1 MSIPPLQSVTPST
14 AMRLE
19 GFEGRT
25 ALVTGSARGIGRRM
39 VETFIALGA
48 RAAAGDLQAPEIDG
62 ALNVA
67 MDVTDDAS
75 VDSAFAE
82 IEQALGPVDILVL
95 NAGVYV
101 IVPFADETPGGFR
114 RTLEVNLVGSFRCAQ
129 RALPAMRERRYG
141 RIVAIGSSA
150 GITGGTRA
158 CAAYAASKAG
168 VMSLAKSIA
177 NEYAKEGITANALAP
192 TLIDTPMI
200 AAMRD
205 LADKIPV
212 GRLGQPDDV
221 AAAAAFLCSAHAGY
235 ITGEI
240 LDVNGGWLVD

>member
-1 MSIPPLQSVTPST
+1 
-14 AMRLE
+14 MRLD

-39 VETFIALGA
+39 VETFLSLGA
-48 RAAAGDLQAPEIDG
+48 RTAAGDLEPPEIDG

-67 MDVTDDAS
+67 LDVTDDVS
-75 VDSAFAE
+75 VDSGFSQIEAE
-82 IEQALGPVDILVL
+82 LGPVDILVL
-95 NAGVYV
+95 NAGIYV
-101 IVPFADETPGGFR
+101 IVPFAEETSDGFR
-114 RTLEVNLVGSFRCAQ
+114 RSLEVNLVGSFRCAK
-129 RALPAMRERRYG
+129 RALPAMRERGYG

-177 NEYAKEGITANALAP
+177 NEYASEGITANALAP

-205 LADKIPV
+205 LAEKIPV

-240 LDVNGGWLVD
+240 MDVNGGWLVD

>member
-1 MSIPPLQSVTPST
+1 
-14 AMRLE
+14 MRLD

-39 VETFIALGA
+39 VETFLALGA
-48 RAAAGDLQAPEIDG
+48 LTVAGDLQAPEIEG
-62 ALNVA
+62 ALNLA
-67 MDVTDDAS
+67 MDVTDDGS
-75 VDSAFAE
+75 VDAAFTQ
-82 IEQALGPVDILVL
+82 IERELGPVDILVL
-95 NAGVYV
+95 NAGIYV
-101 IVPFADETPGGFR
+101 IVPFADETSAGFQR
-114 RTLEVNLVGSFRCAQ
+114 SLEVNLVGSFRCAH
-129 RALPAMRERRYG
+129 RALPSMRERGYG

-150 GITGGTRA
+150 GITGGARA

-168 VMSLAKSIA
+168 VMALAKSIA

-200 AAMRD
+200 AEMRD
-205 LADKIPV
+205 LAERIPV

-240 LDVNGGWLVD
+240 MDVNGGWLVD

>member
-1 MSIPPLQSVTPST
+1 
-14 AMRLE
+14 MRLD

-25 ALVTGSARGIGRRM
+25 ALVTGSARGIGRHM

-48 RAAAGDLQAPEIDG
+48 CTAAGDLQAPEIEG

-75 VDSAFAE
+75 VDAAFAQ
-82 IEQALGPVDILVL
+82 IEQELGPVEILVL
-95 NAGVYV
+95 NAGIYV
-101 IVPFADETPGGFR
+101 IVPFADETPDGFR
-114 RTLEVNLVGSFRCAQ
+114 RSLEVNLVGSFRCAQ
-129 RALPAMRERRYG
+129 RALPAMRERGYG
-141 RIVAIGSSA
+141 RIVAMGSSA

>member
-1 MSIPPLQSVTPST
+1 
-14 AMRLE
+14 MRLD

-25 ALVTGSARGIGRRM
+25 AFVTGSARGIGRRM
-39 VETFIALGA
+39 VETFLSLGA
-48 RAAAGDLQAPEIDG
+48 KTAAGDLQAPDIEG
-62 ALNVA
+62 ALNVPL
-67 MDVTDDAS
+67 DVTDDAS
-75 VDSAFAE
+75 VDAAFSA
-82 IEQALGPVDILVL
+82 IEAGLGPVDILVL
-95 NAGVYV
+95 NAGIYV
-101 IVPFADETPGGFR
+101 IVPFADETSAGFSR
-114 RTLEVNLVGSFRCAQ
+114 SLEVNLVGSFRCAH
-129 RALPAMRERRYG
+129 RALPAMRERGYG

-150 GITGGTRA
+150 GISGGARA

-168 VMSLAKSIA
+168 VMALAKSIA
-177 NEYAKEGITANALAP
+177 NEYAKEGITANAHAP

-200 AAMRD
+200 AQMRD
-205 LADKIPV
+205 LAESIPV

>member
-1 MSIPPLQSVTPST
+1 
-14 AMRLE
+14 
-19 GFEGRT
+19 
-25 ALVTGSARGIGRRM
+25 M
-39 VETFIALGA
+39 VETFLALGA
-48 RAAAGDLQAPEIDG
+48 RTAAGDLEPPEIDG

-67 MDVTDDAS
+67 LDVTDDGS
-75 VDSAFAE
+75 VDTAFSQIEAE
-82 IEQALGPVDILVL
+82 LGPVDILVL
-95 NAGVYV
+95 NAGIYV
-101 IVPFADETPGGFR
+101 IVPFAEETSDGFR
-114 RTLEVNLVGSFRCAQ
+114 RSLEVNLVGSFRCAQ
-129 RALPAMRERRYG
+129 RALPAMRERGYG

-177 NEYAKEGITANALAP
+177 NEYASEGITANALAP

-200 AAMRD
+200 AAIRD
-205 LADKIPV
+205 LAEKIPV

-240 LDVNGGWLVD
+240 MDVNGGWLVD

>member
-1 MSIPPLQSVTPST
+1 
-14 AMRLE
+14 
-19 GFEGRT
+19 
-25 ALVTGSARGIGRRM
+25 M

-48 RAAAGDLQAPEIDG
+48 RTAAGDLQAPEIDG
-62 ALNVA
+62 ALCVA

-75 VDSAFAE
+75 VDAAFTQ
-82 IEQALGPVDILVL
+82 IEQELGPVEILVL
-95 NAGVYV
+95 NAGIYV
-101 IVPFADETPGGFR
+101 IVPFADETPDGFR
-114 RTLEVNLVGSFRCAQ
+114 RSLEVNLVGSFRCAR
-129 RALPAMRERRYG
+129 RALPAMRERGYG

-205 LADKIPV
+205 LVDRIPV

>member
-1 MSIPPLQSVTPST
+1 
-14 AMRLE
+14 
-19 GFEGRT
+19 
-25 ALVTGSARGIGRRM
+25 
-39 VETFIALGA
+39 
-48 RAAAGDLQAPEIDG
+48 
-62 ALNVA
+62 
-67 MDVTDDAS
+67 
-75 VDSAFAE
+75 
-82 IEQALGPVDILVL
+82 VL
-95 NAGVYV
+95 NAGIYV
-101 IVPFADETPGGFR
+101 IVPFAEETSDGFR
-114 RTLEVNLVGSFRCAQ
+114 RSLEVNLVGSFRCAQ
-129 RALPAMRERRYG
+129 RALPAMRERGYG

-177 NEYAKEGITANALAP
+177 NEYAAEGITANALAP

-205 LADKIPV
+205 LAEKIPV

-240 LDVNGGWLVD
+240 MDVNGGWLVD